1 MIRRRDYKFFTEKVV
16 IITENYRLIRLILV
30 IITIMSI
37 KIDEKDL
44 AILALI
50 QEDSQRTAKQIA
62 KKIGAP
68 LTTVF
73 AKTKRMQ
80 EQGIIRGYHAVVAAE
95 KLGAGTSAFI
105 LASVSYRSKA
115 DGAPVSQ
122 RTVAEE
128 IAKFAEVQ
136 EVHIITGDWDLL
148 VKLRAASVDA
158 IGKFVV
164 DKLRLISG
172 LEKTL
177 TCMVF
182 ETVKE
187 TTAVALPVKKSV
199 RAQLEVA

>member
-1 MIRRRDYKFFTEKVV
+1 
-16 IITENYRLIRLILV
+16 
-30 IITIMSI
+30 MSV
-37 KIDEKDL
+37 KLDEKDL

-50 QEDSQRTAKQIA
+50 QEDSKLTAKQIA
-62 KKIGAP
+62 KKINAP

-73 AKTKRMQ
+73 AKTKRME
-80 EQGIIRGYHAVVAAE
+80 EQGIIRGYHAVVAAD
-95 KLGAGTSAFI
+95 KLGSGTAAFI
-105 LASVSYRSKA
+105 LASVSYRSKI

-128 IAKFAEVQ
+128 IARFPEVQ

-148 VKLRAASVDA
+148 VKLRAQNVDA
-158 IGKFVV
+158 VGKFVV

-187 TTAVALPVKKSV
+187 TSAVPLSFKKAA
-199 RAQLEVA
+199 RGQFEAE

>member
-1 MIRRRDYKFFTEKVV
+1 
-16 IITENYRLIRLILV
+16 
-30 IITIMSI
+30 MSV
-37 KIDEKDL
+37 KLDEKDL
-44 AILALI
+44 AILSLI
-50 QEDSQRTAKQIA
+50 QEDSQLTA
-62 KKIGAP
+62 KKIARKINVP

-73 AKTKRMQ
+73 AKTKRMEQ
-80 EQGIIRGYHAVVAAE
+80 QGIIKSYRAILAPE

-105 LASVSYRSKA
+105 FASVSYRSKT

-148 VKLRAASVDA
+148 VKLQATSVDA

-177 TCMVF
+177 TCMIF

-187 TTAVALPVKKSV
+187 TTSVALPLKRQNKN
-199 RAQLEVA
+199 

>member
-1 MIRRRDYKFFTEKVV
+1 MTVS
-16 IITENYRLIRLILV
+16 L
-30 IITIMSI
+30 
-37 KIDEKDL
+37 DEKDV

-50 QEDSQRTAKQIA
+50 QENSQLTAKKIA
-62 KKIGAP
+62 KKTNAP

-73 AKTKRMQ
+73 AKIKRM
-80 EQGIIRGYHAVVAAE
+80 EDKGIIRSYHAIVDAN
-95 KLGAGTSAFI
+95 KLGVGTSAFI
-105 LASVSYRSKA
+105 LASVSYRSKV

-148 VKLRAASVDA
+148 VKVRTESVDA
-158 IGKFVV
+158 VGKFVV

-187 TTAVALPVKKSV
+187 TTRVSLPRGKIKTYFD
-199 RAQLEVA
+199 EE